1 MYSHENYSNNYDYE
15 YAFKT
20 TETFAGKPY
29 LSNFTDITSLTG
41 YETDY
46 RTESYLGRI
55 RYNYAE
61 KYNLEV
67 SFRRDGSSRFSKQ
80 NRWGNFGSIGANWI
94 ISEEDFMQSVTW
106 INSLK
111 FRANYGK
118 WEMMPE
124 PDIMAIWDFM
134 PVARMQTSGHIIY
147 LRTKLSI

>member
-1 MYSHENYSNNYDYE
+1 MYSHENYSNNYDNE

-20 TETFAGKPY
+20 TETFAGKPN

-106 INSLK
+106 INSLQWWPV
-111 FRANYGK
+111 RMWLK
-118 WEMMPE
+118 WLLLTTA
-124 PDIMAIWDFM
+124 DK
-134 PVARMQTSGHIIY
+134 H
-147 LRTKLSI
+147 RTKDPCSVCQNTQD

>member
-1 MYSHENYSNNYDYE
+1 MRNSEQTSYDNATIGDGKGNNGRTKRVTYRYKNYTFQQQLNWNHVYGKHYIDVLAAHENYSNNYDYE

-20 TETFAGKPY
+20 TETFAGKPN

-80 NRWGNFGSIGANWI
+80 NRWG
-94 ISEEDFMQSVTW
+94 
-106 INSLK
+106 
-111 FRANYGK
+111 
-118 WEMMPE
+118 
-124 PDIMAIWDFM
+124 
-134 PVARMQTSGHIIY
+134 
-147 LRTKLSI
+147 

>member
-20 TETFAGKPY
+20 TETFAGKPN

-94 ISEEDFMQSVTW
+94 ISEENLM
-106 INSLK
+106 
-111 FRANYGK
+111 
-118 WEMMPE
+118 
-124 PDIMAIWDFM
+124 
-134 PVARMQTSGHIIY
+134 
-147 LRTKLSI
+147 